1 MFQCNA
7 TETPERSSLQTL
19 NVISST
25 NTETVKHRNAKSE
38 GTLTLNVPSCGGNG
52 IPAEHTKLKPN
63 SGQPLLLL
71 HWLYQDVLSRRVRFP
86 IKGENCPQQLTSIVH
101 MDTTHQCNHVY
112 AVAATACRSCMKC
125 TSCTSCMPPMIGS
138 IKYAVSGFTLGCQAK
153 CIGVETLKVICKL
166 GDLQTSQFKKVE
178 VHHIPNTET
187 SKHRGSKLGVAR
199 PPKTLQPPRLNKL
212 KVHGSAIA
220 KKLHI

>member
-1 MFQCNA
+1 M
-7 TETPERSSLQTL
+7 QTL
-19 NVISST
+19 SIISPA
-25 NTETVKHRNAKSE
+25 NAETVKRRNAKSE
-38 GTLTLNVPSCGGNG
+38 GTSTLNVPSCGGNG
-52 IPAEHTKLKPN
+52 IPAEQTKLKPN

-86 IKGENCPQQLTSIVH
+86 IEGENCPQQITSIVH

-112 AVAATACRSCMKC
+112 AAAAAAACHPCMRC
-125 TSCTSCMPPMIGS
+125 TSCTSCMPPLIGS
-138 IKYAVSGFTLGCQAK
+138 IKYAVSGFTLGCQAR

-187 SKHRGSKLGVAR
+187 ANTVAKPWSCTAPKDTPTTAAQQIEGARLRHHEEPPHLEKLAMGKA
-199 PPKTLQPPRLNKL
+199 
-212 KVHGSAIA
+212 H
-220 KKLHI
+220 